1 MIYLT
6 RNLSQAYDKLREI
19 NIENNTLR
27 IYAVPSGYETIKI
40 DINKTIEDLK
50 YISSTDKELY
60 LLEFKTLDTLK
71 KLTELSS
78 SYDWSRIFFSFC
90 GENEYSIYSEKLT
103 QKDYKEIIQKINKNY
118 SEEEK
123 DTFSWLYTSVVTL
136 FLLSKNLKIYNDKK
150 ECIEKDFIMR
160 QISKR
165 KKSILSLVNEKIPDL
180 SENIKQLLND
190 ETYCNS
196 SYLGN
201 CFEIIK
207 KKVPFF
213 TLSCLKEKEFL
224 SFLSLFHFV
233 TKPLEKISY
242 RDIEDLFENLC
253 QIEKEISIGNLGKT
267 FNVSVEKYEIHSM
280 DLDYREVFYEF
291 GNEKLNAI
299 DFYFKKINRKFNLL
313 KICAIEKI
321 YRYISLNLNKYED
334 IKKLLKNTILEKE
347 LKVEINLSR
356 KSSSKKATSIEIPS
370 INNLWGEYLKS
381 LEDIF
386 SDVDKSFYFNDFFR
400 MQLFYRKKIF
410 ENLSCLSLKFEEDIY
425 EKIDVIKG
433 NFKKL
438 MYSEREI
445 GQESYRKIISA
456 YNYIISY
463 LEKIECND
471 SSKIN
476 QLKRTKKNKENFI
489 YTYMLLQRYKS
500 LYDIIINLEN
510 LNDKANF
517 IKYNNYIGLGDIY
530 DFKINTNPYR
540 NIEVLDMYVV
550 NFSYQRKEL
559 NYNSL
564 KINNYYIIQLNAK
577 ESKDIFLLQYIGNLN
592 EKLLFRNNAE
602 IKSYLPEEI
611 KIREIKY
618 LEFHEPSEKKEGGL
632 YVS

>member
-1 MIYLT
+1 M
-6 RNLSQAYDKLREI
+6 
-19 NIENNTLR
+19 
-27 IYAVPSGYETIKI
+27 
-40 DINKTIEDLK
+40 
-50 YISSTDKELY
+50 
-60 LLEFKTLDTLK
+60 
-71 KLTELSS
+71 
-78 SYDWSRIFFSFC
+78 
-90 GENEYSIYSEKLT
+90 
-103 QKDYKEIIQKINKNY
+103 
-118 SEEEK
+118 
-123 DTFSWLYTSVVTL
+123 
-136 FLLSKNLKIYNDKK
+136 
-150 ECIEKDFIMR
+150 
-160 QISKR
+160 
-165 KKSILSLVNEKIPDL
+165 
-180 SENIKQLLND
+180 
-190 ETYCNS
+190 
-196 SYLGN
+196 
-201 CFEIIK
+201 
-207 KKVPFF
+207 
-213 TLSCLKEKEFL
+213 
-224 SFLSLFHFV
+224 
-233 TKPLEKISY
+233 
-242 RDIEDLFENLC
+242 C